1 MSIFYLSYGDFHIQQ
16 GTNSPLLCH
25 GMNHISMIMFHS
37 TQSSYSQQI
46 APIFKMLPQAIRG
59 CQFGIINI
67 GQHMNLVQMAAQTN
81 TPIEY
86 VPLIIM
92 YVNGIPYMEYKG
104 PADLEN
110 MRQFIITQYN
120 AIEKQI
126 SFTNQDNTSVYSH
139 QATQQQNVY
148 YDHTKKR
155 IPQFSLGSPLY
166 GDDMRQ
172 YLHTQEGLMDLG
184 RGRY

>member
-1 MSIFYLSYGDFHIQQ
+1 MSIFYLSYGDFHIQR

-25 GMNHISMIMFHS
+25 GMNHISLIMFHS
-37 TQSSYSQQI
+37 TQSAYSQQI

-59 CQFGIINI
+59 CQFGIIKI
-67 GQHMNLVQMAAQTN
+67 GQNMNLVQMAAQTN

-110 MRQFIITQYN
+110 MRQFIITQYT

-126 SFTNQDNTSVYSH
+126 SFTNQNNTNAYAQ
-139 QATQQQNVY
+139 QATQQNVH
-148 YDHTKKR
+148 YDPSIRR
-155 IPQFSLGSPLY
+155 IPQFSLGSPLF

-172 YLHTQEGLMDLG
+172 YLHTREGLTDLKK
-184 RGRY
+184 GRY